1 MKNKYILDKN
11 KRFRINGFCSK
22 NQKKERR
29 ERMSV
34 KNNNIENNKKKKKS
48 IHLYM
53 TLYTSFEDDVF
64 LC

>member
-11 KRFRINGFCSK
+11 ERFRINGFCSK

-34 KNNNIENNKKKKKS
+34 KNNNIENNKKKKNPF
-48 IHLYM
+48 IYI
-53 TLYTSFEDDVF
+53 
-64 LC
+64 